1 MDEIDVRGLFWFVSP
16 NPLSLLSR
24 RYSSER
30 EFFLSPSRFEAILFI
45 GCQSRRP
52 YKILMFCCYL
62 YGCSRFGMKA
72 LCGPKNKELFLF
84 NHYFACIL
92 SITKIN
98 LRIFSGF
105 LKINNWRRLYCFML
119 PLYLATILAFLVYEC
134 V

>member
-1 MDEIDVRGLFWFVSP
+1 MDEIDLRFVFWWF
-16 NPLSLLSR
+16 SR
-24 RYSSER
+24 KALYHFCLVVICLC
-30 EFFLSPSRFEAILFI
+30 EFFLFPSRFEAILFI

-52 YKILMFCCYL
+52 YKIPMFCCYL

-72 LCGPKNKELFLF
+72 LCGPKNNKLFLL

-98 LRIFSGF
+98 VRIFSGF